1 MFYRLSLI
9 LSILFISFSGQAQE
23 TYAYDI
29 KVKFKGINET
39 PKNVQLAHYYGNS
52 QFLKVD
58 SAKAENGVIRFKG
71 KAGLQGGMYV
81 VVLSASK
88 YYDFL
93 VSGTESEFTIEA
105 DTADFLNTVKF
116 TGSKE
121 NEVLY
126 SYRKYLSDKTK
137 DAMAIQKALQT
148 YKEPEAQ
155 EANKKKMKGMQ
166 EEVTSYIKNTIKANE
181 GSFAAKIIKVNM
193 EPELPT
199 EVPMLAN
206 GRKDSTFMYRTYK
219 KKFFENLDFSDER
232 FIRTPFLQTK
242 LEKYF
247 KDLVYQVTDSITVDA
262 DRVLLMSKKHKEVYR
277 YTLWFL
283 SNKYENINIIGLD
296 GVFVHLAENHYLK
309 DADWMDATQKNKI
322 QERVDILK
330 PIITGKVMP
339 LLILQDTLG
348 RDVNLMDIKA
358 KYTVVYFYR
367 YDCGHCQDH
376 APELMK
382 FYEETKDKGVAIYHA
397 GTHETGDMEEE
408 LTKTKAFIKKYKTD
422 RLINVLDLKLRYDF
436 RKRYDVYKT
445 PTIFILDSEK
455 KILAKG
461 IPLEEVKG
469 FIEFH
474 EKRMAAKK

>member
-1 MFYRLSLI
+1 MFYRI
-9 LSILFISFSGQAQE
+9 LVILCILASSVSAQE
-23 TYAYDI
+23 KYAYDI
-29 KVKFKGINET
+29 KVKFKGIQET
-39 PKNVQLAHYYGNS
+39 PKFVQLAHYYGSS

-71 KAGLQGGMYV
+71 KSDLQGGLYV
-81 VVLSASK
+81 IVLTPSK
-88 YYDFL
+88 YFDFV
-93 VSGTESEFTIEA
+93 VSGTEPEMTVEA

-121 NEVLY
+121 NEILY
-126 SYRKYLSDKTK
+126 SYRKYLADKTK
-137 DAMAIQKALQT
+137 EAMEVQKILQT
-148 YKEPEAQ
+148 
-155 EANKKKMKGMQ
+155 NKDAAVQDENRKKMKAMQ
-166 EEVTSYIKNTIKANE
+166 EEVTSYMKNTVKTNE
-181 GSFAAKIIKVNM
+181 NTLASKIIKVNM
-193 EPELPT
+193 EPDMPT
-199 EVPMLAN
+199 EVPVLPN

-219 KKFFENLDFSDER
+219 KKFFENVDFSEER
-232 FIRTPFLQTK
+232 LLRTPFLQTK

-247 KDLVYQVTDSITVDA
+247 KDLVYQVTDSINTDA
-262 DRVLLMSKKHKEVYR
+262 DRVLKQALKHKDIYR

-283 SNKYENINIIGLD
+283 SNKYENSNIIGLD

-309 DADWMDATQKNKI
+309 NGDWMDEKQRAKF

-348 RDVNLMDIKA
+348 RDVDLHSIKA

-382 FYEETKDKGVAIYHA
+382 FYEENKNKGIAIYHA

-408 LTKTKAFIKKYKTD
+408 LTKTKAFIKKYKTEK
-422 RLINVLDLKLRYDF
+422 LINVLDLKLRYDF

-445 PTIFILDSEK
+445 PTIFVLDADK
-455 KILAKG
+455 RILAKG
-461 IPLEEVKG
+461 LPLEDIKG
-469 FIEFH
+469 FIDFH
-474 EKRMAAKK
+474 EKKMASKK

>member
-1 MFYRLSLI
+1 
-9 LSILFISFSGQAQE
+9 
-23 TYAYDI
+23 
-29 KVKFKGINET
+29 
-39 PKNVQLAHYYGNS
+39 VQLAHYYGNS

-199 EVPMLAN
+199 
-206 GRKDSTFMYRTYK
+206 
-219 KKFFENLDFSDER
+219 
-232 FIRTPFLQTK
+232 
-242 LEKYF
+242 
-247 KDLVYQVTDSITVDA
+247 
-262 DRVLLMSKKHKEVYR
+262 
-277 YTLWFL
+277 
-283 SNKYENINIIGLD
+283 
-296 GVFVHLAENHYLK
+296 
-309 DADWMDATQKNKI
+309 
-322 QERVDILK
+322 
-330 PIITGKVMP
+330 
-339 LLILQDTLG
+339 
-348 RDVNLMDIKA
+348 
-358 KYTVVYFYR
+358 
-367 YDCGHCQDH
+367 
-376 APELMK
+376 
-382 FYEETKDKGVAIYHA
+382 
-397 GTHETGDMEEE
+397 
-408 LTKTKAFIKKYKTD
+408 
-422 RLINVLDLKLRYDF
+422 
-436 RKRYDVYKT
+436 
-445 PTIFILDSEK
+445 
-455 KILAKG
+455 
-461 IPLEEVKG
+461 
-469 FIEFH
+469 
-474 EKRMAAKK
+474 